1 MNSNALFEMA
11 LGLGAPWF
19 IQDVKFDHEQ
29 PTKELHI
36 TINFDKKYK
45 FTDQDNIDCKVYD
58 TKQRTWQ
65 HLNFFEHKCYLH
77 CKVPRIKNSKDKV
90 TMVDVPWSR
99 SGSGFTLLFEAF
111 VMRLIESEM
120 PMNKVAKLL
129 KVHANSIWTIFNYW
143 IKQAYTEDN
152 IECLTQL
159 GIDETSSKKGHKY
172 ITVGVDIE
180 ARRVIHATEG
190 KNAKTI
196 EKIKDYLISKSVNPK
211 QIQHASIDLS
221 PSFIS
226 GLKNNFPDAE
236 IHFDRFHV
244 KKLLN
249 EAMDQVRKL
258 ERKEHDELKGHKY
271 TFLKNKNKLSD
282 SKNQELSELI
292 TLFPTLGAAY
302 RLKELFDDVW
312 EMKSED
318 DASSFIDYWTKEV
331 EKSNIPAF
339 MKFSRTVKTHKAGI
353 INYVKNKI
361 NNGILESI
369 NSKIQLAKKRA
380 RGYRNIDNFIN
391 MVYFLCGKLNFKFPH
406 DYV

>member
-1 MNSNALFEMA
+1 M
-11 LGLGAPWF
+11 
-19 IQDVKFDHEQ
+19 VK
-29 PTKELHI
+29 K
-36 TINFDKKYK
+36 
-45 FTDQDNIDCKVYD
+45 
-58 TKQRTWQ
+58 
-65 HLNFFEHKCYLH
+65 
-77 CKVPRIKNSKDKV
+77 S
-90 TMVDVPWSR
+90 
-99 SGSGFTLLFEAF
+99 
-111 VMRLIESEM
+111 
-120 PMNKVAKLL
+120 
-129 KVHANSIWTIFNYW
+129 
-143 IKQAYTEDN
+143 YTEDN
-152 IECLTQL
+152 IENITQL

-172 ITVGVDIE
+172 ITVAVDLE

-196 EKIKDYLISKSVNPK
+196 GRIKDYLVSKSVEPAK
-211 QIQHASIDLS
+211 IAHASIDLS

-226 GLKNNFPDAE
+226 GLKNNFPNAE

-249 EAMDQVRKL
+249 EAMDEVRKL
-258 ERKEHDELKGHKY
+258 ERKEHAELKGHKY

-282 SKNQELSELI
+282 KKNQELSELI

-312 EMKSED
+312 QMGSEEE
-318 DASSFIDYWTKEV
+318 ASSFIDDWVKEV

-339 MKFSRTVKTHKAGI
+339 MKFSRTVVKHKYGI
-353 INYVKNKI
+353 INFVTNKI

-391 MVYFLCGKLNFKFPH
+391 MVYFLCGKLNFNFPLNSA
-406 DYV
+406 

>member
-1 MNSNALFEMA
+1 
-11 LGLGAPWF
+11 
-19 IQDVKFDHEQ
+19 
-29 PTKELHI
+29 
-36 TINFDKKYK
+36 
-45 FTDQDNIDCKVYD
+45 
-58 TKQRTWQ
+58 
-65 HLNFFEHKCYLH
+65 
-77 CKVPRIKNSKDKV
+77 
-90 TMVDVPWSR
+90 MVDVPWSR

-111 VMRLIESEM
+111 AMRLIESEM
-120 PMNKVAKLL
+120 PINKVAKLL

-143 IKQAYTEDN
+143 LKKSYTEDN
-152 IECLTQL
+152 IENITQL

-172 ITVGVDIE
+172 ITVAVDLE

-196 EKIKDYLISKSVNPK
+196 GRIKDYLVSKSVEPAK
-211 QIQHASIDLS
+211 IAHASIDLS

-226 GLKNNFPDAE
+226 GLKNNFPNAE

-249 EAMDQVRKL
+249 EAMDEVRKL
-258 ERKEHDELKGHKY
+258 ERKEHAELKGHKY

-282 SKNQELSELI
+282 KKNQELSELI
-292 TLFPTLGAAY
+292 TLFPTLGSAY

-312 EMKSED
+312 QMGSEEE
-318 DASSFIDYWTKEV
+318 ASSFIDDWVKEV

-339 MKFSRTVKTHKAGI
+339 MKFSRTVVKNKYGI
-353 INYVKNKI
+353 INFVTNKI

-391 MVYFLCGKLNFKFPH
+391 MVYFLCGKLNFNFPLNSA
-406 DYV
+406 